1 METPSTPLGRRCVS
15 LLGCAAVVMAAPAWA
30 VSGRL
35 TLDVDR
41 IDGPQLLA
49 ESLHLTVDEATATAT
64 IEAARLALPAL
75 RWSQDSLRWQC
86 RMQREGEVSA
96 CSGRMHAGDAA
107 GEFAIRAD
115 AQYVRLSFDDAHT
128 HVQLAIPRGA
138 GAVAITTRALP
149 LAPIGAM
156 LAGSLPDALAIRGG
170 NLDSDLEW
178 TSESGLDGRVAW
190 SGLTVEDRVRNWRI
204 DGADGAGRIAVH
216 PSDRLRLRLQTRL
229 TRGVYSGAGQQFAL
243 SGGPVDLR
251 LDLQRGDGAIWQ
263 IDRYE
268 WRDPGRIE
276 LSGSARLDAEAADPL
291 RQLVVNVERSQWP
304 AVVQRYGAAAWSA
317 AGLDGVRATGI
328 ARGRMTVEDG
338 VPTRADVDLE
348 RFSLRD
354 ASGATLDGL
363 HGALAWRA
371 AGDAPTTGL
380 SWRGASFDGFALG
393 RGRIAVQQRQ
403 GRWTLAG
410 PAALPLLGGEL
421 RIDRLVFD
429 PNDAGRPWLDA
440 RFAASGLSYD
450 SVDGRYGAA
459 GLGIGG
465 ALTLEGAYAQPRAR
479 LDAQVAGG
487 EILADTVYVKFPAE
501 PVRIGLDAELS
512 DEQIRVH
519 ALEWIDPE
527 AVDLR
532 ASGVVRRTPGLA
544 LTSLELMLR
553 RIELGPALARYGRTA
568 LAAKGYDGL
577 EAEGALTGHL
587 VFDESGLESFDFAA
601 RQVGLRD
608 PAGRFAVAGLSG
620 GVDWRHRAD
629 RPATTLS
636 WDSIEILQLP
646 FGAAYA
652 RFESRNGRI
661 TLAEAIGIDV
671 LGGQLRLERLD
682 LQPRSRRG
690 ERYSASF
697 AIAAIEMAQLS
708 KVFGWPSFPGNL
720 SGGIPEVV
728 LSGDTIELRG
738 GLDLYV
744 FDGYLG
750 VSGLRLERP
759 FGIAPSLAADV
770 HFRDFDLEQVTS
782 AFSLGGMSGRLDGTI
797 GGLRLVDW
805 GLVGFDAWLR
815 TKAGG
820 RMSYKAVNDVASLGG
835 GGGLSANLQT
845 MALRLFDT
853 FGYRRF
859 GLRCRLRAEVCLMG
873 GIDPVPPQADSAN
886 DGYTIVEGSGLPRI
900 SIVGHQRRVD
910 WPVLV
915 ERIVEATSGQGPI
928 IQ

>member
-1 METPSTPLGRRCVS
+1 MDNPSTPFRRRCAS
-15 LLGCAAVVMAAPAWA
+15 LLGGIALAMAMPAWA
-30 VSGRL
+30 APGRIV
-35 TLDVDR
+35 LDIDR
-41 IDGPQLLA
+41 IDGPHLRA
-49 ESLHLTVDEATATAT
+49 ETLRLSVDEAAATAT
-64 IEAARLALPAL
+64 IEAGRLAVPAL
-75 RWSQDSLRWQC
+75 AWSQGPLRWHC
-86 RMQREGEVSA
+86 RLRRDGETSA
-96 CSGRMHAGDAA
+96 CSGRLEAGA
-107 GEFAIRAD
+107 GGGELALQLD
-115 AQYVRLSFDDAHT
+115 AQQLRLGFDDT
-128 HVQLAIPRGA
+128 RTQVQLAIPRGA
-138 GAVAITTRALP
+138 GAIAITTRALP
-149 LAPIGAM
+149 LAPLAAVT
-156 LAGSLPDALAIRGG
+156 AGSLPEGLSIDGG
-170 NLDSDLEW
+170 TVDTDLQWWSD
-178 TSESGLDGRVAW
+178 SGLEGRVAW
-190 SGLTVEDRVRNWRI
+190 AGLTVEDRGRDWRI
-204 DGADGAGRIAVH
+204 DDAAGAGRIAVT
-216 PSDRLRLRLQTRL
+216 PGDALQVRAQARL
-229 TRGVYSGAGQQFAL
+229 THGVLAAAGQRVAL
-243 SGGPVDLR
+243 SDGPVDLR
-251 LDLQRGDGAIWQ
+251 LDLRRGDAALWQ

-276 LSGSARLDAEAADPL
+276 LSGSATLDAAAAEPL
-291 RQLVVNVERSQWP
+291 RHLVLDVARSQWP
-304 AVVQRYGAAAWSA
+304 AVVQRYGAAAWNA
-317 AGLDGVRATGI
+317 AGLDGVHVSGI
-328 ARGRMTVEDG
+328 ARGRVTIENGM
-338 VPTRADVDLE
+338 PTSADVDLE
-348 RFSLRD
+348 RFSVRQ
-354 ASGATLDGL
+354 ASGAVLDGV
-363 HGALAWRA
+363 HGAVAWRA
-371 AGDAPTTGL
+371 AGDAPATQLG
-380 SWRGASFDGFALG
+380 WRTASFDGFALG
-393 RGRIAVQQRQ
+393 RGQVSVRQRQ
-403 GRWTLAG
+403 GRWMLARS
-410 PAALPLLGGEL
+410 AVLPLLGGEL

-429 PNDAGRPWLDA
+429 PNAAGRPWLDA
-440 RFAASGLSYD
+440 HFIASGLAYD
-450 SVDGRYGAA
+450 SDDGLYGAA
-459 GLGIGG
+459 GLAVGG
-465 ALTLEGAYAQPRAR
+465 SLTLQGAYAQPRAR
-479 LDAQVAGG
+479 LDARIDGG
-487 EILADTVYVKFPAE
+487 EVLVDTVYVKFPAE
-501 PVRIGLDAELS
+501 PVRVTLDAELD
-512 DEQIRVH
+512 DEQIRMH

-527 AVDLR
+527 AIDLR
-532 ASGVVRRTPGLA
+532 AAGVLRREPA
-544 LTSLELMLR
+544 VAATSLELDLR

-577 EAEGALTGHL
+577 EAEGSLSGHL
-587 VFDESGLESFDFAA
+587 VFDESGVERFDFAA

-636 WDSIEILQLP
+636 WRSMELLQIP
-646 FGAAYA
+646 FGAAHA
-652 RFESRNGRI
+652 AFQSRNGRI

-682 LQPRSRRG
+682 LQPRSPRG

-728 LSGDTIELRG
+728 LAGDTIELRG

-759 FGIAPSLAADV
+759 FGVAPSLAADV
-770 HFRDFDLEQVTS
+770 HFQNFDLEQVTS

-797 GGLRLVDW
+797 GSLRLVDW

-815 TKAGG
+815 TQAGG

-835 GGGLSANLQT
+835 GGGLSASLQT

-853 FGYRRF
+853 FGYDRF

-873 GIDPVPPQADSAN
+873 GIDPVPAQADSAN

-900 SIVGHQRRVD
+900 TIVGHQRRVD

>member
-1 METPSTPLGRRCVS
+1 
-15 LLGCAAVVMAAPAWA
+15 MAAPAWA
-30 VSGRL
+30 ASGRIAL
-35 TLDVDR
+35 GVDR
-41 IDGPQLLA
+41 IDGPHLRA
-49 ESLHLTVDEATATAT
+49 EALHLTVDEAAATAT

-75 RWSQDSLRWQC
+75 AWSQGPLRWQC
-86 RMQREGEVSA
+86 RLRRDGELSACGGRLQAGDVEGELA
-96 CSGRMHAGDAA
+96 LELDA
-107 GEFAIRAD
+107 R
-115 AQYVRLSFDDAHT
+115 QLRLSFEDAHT
-128 HVQLAIPRGA
+128 QVQLAIPRGA
-138 GAVAITTRALP
+138 GAIAITTRALP
-149 LAPIGAM
+149 LAPLATVA
-156 LAGSLPDALAIRGG
+156 AGSLPEGLSVRGG
-170 NLDSDLEW
+170 AADADLHWSSD
-178 TSESGLDGRVAW
+178 SGLEGRVAW
-190 SGLTVEDRVRNWRI
+190 SGLAIEDRMREWRI
-204 DGADGAGRIAVH
+204 DDADGAGRIAVN
-216 PSDRLRLRLQTRL
+216 PGDALQVRAQARL
-229 TRGVYSGAGQQFAL
+229 THGLYAAAGQRVAL
-243 SGGPVDLR
+243 SDGPVDLR
-251 LDLQRGDGAIWQ
+251 LDLRRGDDALWR

-276 LSGSARLDAEAADPL
+276 LSGSATLDTTAIEPL
-291 RQLVVNVERSQWP
+291 RHLVVNVERSQWP
-304 AVVQRYGAAAWSA
+304 AVIQRYGTAAWSA
-317 AGLDGVRATGI
+317 AGLDGVRVAGI
-328 ARGRMTVEDG
+328 ARGRVAVEDG
-338 VPTRADVDLE
+338 QPTQADIDLE
-348 RFSLRD
+348 RFSVRD
-354 ASGATLDGL
+354 ASGAVLDGI

-371 AGDAPTTGL
+371 AGDAPVTEFG
-380 SWRGASFDGFALG
+380 WRAASFDGFALG
-393 RGRIAVQQRQ
+393 SGQVAVQQRQ
-403 GRWTLAG
+403 GRWTLAR
-410 PAALPLLGGEL
+410 PARWPLLGGEL

-440 RFAASGLSYD
+440 RFTASGLAYD
-450 SVDGRYGAA
+450 SADGRYGAA
-459 GLGIGG
+459 GLGVGG
-465 ALTLEGAYAQPRAR
+465 SLTLQGAYAQPRAR
-479 LDAQVAGG
+479 LDARVDGG
-487 EILADTVYVKFPAE
+487 ELLADTVYVKFPSD
-501 PVRIGLDAELS
+501 PVRVTLDAELA

-527 AVDLR
+527 ALDLR
-532 ASGVVRRTPGLA
+532 ASGALRRMPGVA
-544 LTSLELMLR
+544 LSSLELELR
-553 RIELGPALARYGRTA
+553 RIELGPALARYARTA

-577 EAEGALTGHL
+577 EAEGSLSGHL
-587 VFDESGLESFDFAA
+587 VFDENGVERFDFAA

-636 WDSIEILQLP
+636 WQSMELLQIP
-646 FGAAYA
+646 FGAAHA
-652 RFESRNGRI
+652 AFESKNGRI

-682 LQPRSRRG
+682 LQPRSPRG

-728 LSGDTIELRG
+728 LAGDTIELRG

-759 FGIAPSLAADV
+759 FGIAPSLAADI
-770 HFRDFDLEQVTS
+770 HFQNFDLEQVTS

-797 GGLRLVDW
+797 GSLRLVDW

-853 FGYRRF
+853 FGYDRF

-900 SIVGHQRRVD
+900 TIVGHQRRVD